1 MKKITLLVLTVL
13 LSITANAQLS
23 EDFESGTFP
32 PAGWTSFIG
41 ANGLGTVQNWESQ
54 AFDTTTAV
62 CIWEVLGAGERSE
75 DWLVSP
81 QFTVSATAPL
91 LYFDSVDSGSTEYGS
106 IYTVRVSTASQTT
119 HADFTIVDTQTE
131 ADITHSQTTMAGST
145 RSVDLSAYVGQS
157 IYVAFVLEQN
167 DGDSFRLDNVLM
179 SSDIEVPEP
188 VTTPTPA
195 DGAINV
201 FVDPTDND
209 LDLAPDNAVFF
220 DWEPATTGD
229 AATSYNVY
237 LGESATTLNLLGN
250 TPNDQ
255 VNITGM
261 EYSTEYFWQIVAT
274 NAGGEA
280 VGSSIWS
287 FTTEADP
294 SLSVEEVEVNNFTH
308 YYNNDNK
315 SLILESANSNF
326 TSVDIYSILGG
337 KALSQK
343 LSNQSETI
351 DVSLLSAGVYLAK
364 VNINGNYKT
373 IKFAKN

>member
-1 MKKITLLVLTVL
+1 MKKITLLVLTIL

-41 ANGLGTVQNWESQ
+41 ANGLGTVESWESQ
-54 AFDTTTAV
+54 AFDTTTAI
-62 CIWEVLGAGERSE
+62 CIWEVLGDGERSE

-81 QFTVSATAPL
+81 QFTVLATAPL
-91 LYFDSVDSGSTEYGS
+91 LYFDSVDSGTTEYGS

-145 RSVDLSAYVGQS
+145 RGVDLSAYVGQS

-179 SSDIEVPEP
+179 SSDIEVPAP

-209 LDLAPDNAVFF
+209 LDSAPDNAVAF

-237 LGESATTLNLLGN
+237 LGDSATTLNLLGN

-255 VNITGM
+255 VNVTGM

-274 NAGGEA
+274 NSGGEA

>member
-1 MKKITLLVLTVL
+1 MKKITLLLALIISV
-13 LSITANAQLS
+13 TANAQLS

-41 ANGLGTVQNWESQ
+41 ANGLGTVESWESQ
-54 AFDTTTAV
+54 AFNTTTAI
-62 CIWEVLGAGERSE
+62 CIWEVLGVGERSE

-81 QFTVSATAPL
+81 QFTVLATAPL
-91 LYFDSVDSGSTEYGS
+91 LYFDSVDSGTTEYGS

-131 ADITHSQTTMAGST
+131 ADITHSQTTMVGST
-145 RSVDLSAYVGQS
+145 RSIDLSAYVGQS

-179 SSDIEVPEP
+179 SSDIDAPAP

-195 DGAINV
+195 DGAIDV

-209 LDLAPDNAVFF
+209 LDALPDNVVAF
-220 DWEPATTGD
+220 DWTPAITGD
-229 AATSYNVY
+229 AATSYDVY
-237 LGESATTLNLLGN
+237 LGDSPTTLALLGS

-261 EYSTEYFWQIVAT
+261 AYSTLYYWQIVAT
-274 NAGGEA
+274 NGGGEA
-280 VGSSIWS
+280 VGSVIWS

-294 SLSVEEVEVNNFTH
+294 NLSVEDVEVNNFSH
-308 YYNNDNK
+308 HYNNDTK
-315 SLILESANSNF
+315 ILSLESANSSF
-326 TSVDIYSILGG
+326 TSVEIYSILGG
-337 KALSQK
+337 KALSMQ
-343 LSNQSETI
+343 LSNNFETI
-351 DVSLLSAGVYLAK
+351 DVSSLSTGVYLAK
-364 VNINGNYKT
+364 VKANGNSKT
-373 IKFAKN
+373 IKFIKN